1 MSKILNINIPNKAT
15 KQLKF
20 QECKT
25 GKKLVV
31 STNFLPLF
39 GFNKDAK
46 VVEELIG
53 YGMGIRVRLA
63 NSKDLKVKK
72 VYSREYKSRKNN
84 PLETL
89 LDIRGQKL
97 LNEAFASNISTVHI
111 LFSHGEILIT
121 PITNIKAQI
130 IKKFKDTS
138 EPLKTFLAASSGVDG
153 YSLSK
158 KGFSIETLLE
168 FRPNEKRDK
177 QDFTETGAIN
187 AMANFPI
194 NTVINEDIM
203 DIDIERVAA
212 LSMSS
217 NHTLFHFSLQCDD
230 FSNVKAKKL
239 KNASLED
246 STTTIDMILDGISL
260 IKKFKFPVVML
271 ENVRGFA
278 DSDIGKMTVARL
290 KRLGYTIYDK
300 ICDARDFGGLTS
312 RIRYYLVAT
321 MLPVAFVL
329 PKKQERNTESIWKH
343 IQPLINEGHFRIPK
357 STKSFEKGIEC
368 GRSRTI
374 STTSISVPTI
384 LKSQNRM
391 AKDSVFALDDN
402 GTMWFPKESALK
414 SLMGIDK
421 QFSLEAV
428 GETIASEIIGQS
440 IEAPLHD
447 AWIDAVKQ
455 HINSAH
461 ALLNNRL
468 F

>member
-1 MSKILNINIPNKAT
+1 
-15 KQLKF
+15 
-20 QECKT
+20 
-25 GKKLVV
+25 
-31 STNFLPLF
+31 
-39 GFNKDAK
+39 
-46 VVEELIG
+46 
-53 YGMGIRVRLA
+53 
-63 NSKDLKVKK
+63 
-72 VYSREYKSRKNN
+72 
-84 PLETL
+84 
-89 LDIRGQKL
+89 
-97 LNEAFASNISTVHI
+97 
-111 LFSHGEILIT
+111 
-121 PITNIKAQI
+121 
-130 IKKFKDTS
+130 
-138 EPLKTFLAASSGVDG
+138 
-153 YSLSK
+153 
-158 KGFSIETLLE
+158 
-168 FRPNEKRDK
+168 
-177 QDFTETGAIN
+177 
-187 AMANFPI
+187 MANFPI